1 MITVVPPPLRDYYGA
16 ELAEMHRLRHRVFV
30 ERLRWRVR
38 SFAGLEIDAFDMLEA
53 TYLLA
58 GRQPLLGS
66 WRILPTTG
74 PYMLKDVFA
83 ELLEGQPAPRDPAV
97 WEMSRFAVDHAPQED
112 KALSA
117 LSAVT
122 GELFCGL
129 VEYALSQG
137 VREVWTVYDVRI
149 ARLLDRVGCRPYWRS
164 ARRRIG
170 ETIAVAGRF
179 EISERVLAELRG
191 VNAIAGSVLADMPEP
206 REERVAA

>member
-1 MITVVPPPLRDYYGA
+1 MITVVPPQLRKYYGP
-16 ELAEMHRLRHRVFV
+16 ELADMHRLRHRVFV
-30 ERLRWRVR
+30 ERLRWNVR
-38 SFAGLEIDAFDMLEA
+38 SFGGLEVDAFDMLDA

-58 GRQPLLGS
+58 GEDPVIGS

-74 PYMLKDVFA
+74 SYMLKDVFG
-83 ELLEGQPAPRDPAV
+83 ELLEGQTPPCDEAV
-97 WEMSRFAVDHAPQED
+97 WEMSRFAVDHGPLDE
-112 KALSA
+112 KGLNALSA
-117 LSAVT
+117 TT

-137 VREVWTVYDVRI
+137 VREVWTVYDIRI
-149 ARLLDRVGCRPYWRS
+149 ARLLDRVGCRPFWRS

-179 EISERVLAELRG
+179 EISARVLAELRATNQ
-191 VNAIAGSVLADMPEP
+191 VHGSVLNPVVEP

>member
-1 MITVVPPPLRDYYGA
+1 MIIVVPPELRDYYGA

-30 ERLRWRVR
+30 ERLGWNVR
-38 SFAGLEIDAFDMLEA
+38 SFAGLEIDAFDMLDA

-58 GRQPLLGS
+58 GRDPLVGS

-74 PYMLKDVFA
+74 PYMLKDVFP
-83 ELLEGQPAPRDPAV
+83 ELLEGQDPPCDPAV
-97 WEMSRFAVDHAPQED
+97 WEMSRFAVDHGPQCE
-112 KALSA
+112 KGLN
-117 LSAVT
+117 AVSLTT

-149 ARLLDRVGCRPYWRS
+149 ARLLDRVGCRPFWRS

-170 ETIAVAGRF
+170 NTIAVAGRF
-179 EISERVLAELRG
+179 EISERVLAELRATNG
-191 VNAIAGSVLADMPEP
+191 VVGSVLHVPHP
-206 REERVAA
+206 HEERVAA

>member
-1 MITVVPPPLRDYYGA
+1 MITVVPPDLRNYYGA

-30 ERLRWRVR
+30 ERLGWNVR
-38 SFAGLEIDAFDMLEA
+38 TFAGLEIDAFDMLDA

-58 GRQPLLGS
+58 GRNPLVGS

-83 ELLEGQPAPRDPAV
+83 ELLEGQAPPCDPAV
-97 WEMSRFAVDHAPQED
+97 WEMSRFAVDQGPQED
-112 KALSA
+112 KGLSA
-117 LSAVT
+117 LSAAT

-129 VEYALSQG
+129 VEYALSHG

-149 ARLLDRVGCRPYWRS
+149 ARLLDRVGCRPFWRS

-170 ETIAVAGRF
+170 DTIAVAGRF
-179 EISERVLAELRG
+179 EISERVLAELRATNG
-191 VNAIAGSVLADMPEP
+191 VAGSVLRVDEP